1 MHGLSDNFGDIESE
15 VIVEAL
21 AKWCF
26 ETGYEP
32 DAPLMSRAI
41 DLYNRGN
48 DTAEKLFEAIRKQ
61 LTQ

>member
-1 MHGLSDNFGDIESE
+1 MHGLSDDIGEIGSE

-32 DAPLMSRAI
+32 DPPLMSRAI

-48 DTAEKLFEAIRKQ
+48 DTSEKLLEAIRKQ